1 MASVRTIEDGM
12 TYNPDTGS
20 HTVRDVAGHYIGSTT
35 DPIVAENWYLYASAC
50 KSRGADPAPTRIDF
64 LRRAG
69 IMTSIT
75 STPAN
80 ALTPRRE
87 GKHAVPLIDRA
98 LAYARRDAY
107 FAAAAMTSAELQAG
121 VREYQAAVG
130 PATGEALTQLR
141 MIRTVIAMRRRSP
154 RSRSRAAAEFRRARA
169 ARGMV

>member
-1 MASVRTIEDGM
+1 
-12 TYNPDTGS
+12 
-20 HTVRDVAGHYIGSTT
+20 
-35 DPIVAENWYLYASAC
+35 
-50 KSRGADPAPTRIDF
+50 
-64 LRRAG
+64 
-69 IMTSIT
+69 MTSIT
-75 STPAN
+75 SAPAN
-80 ALTPRRE
+80 ALTPRRV

-141 MIRTVIAMRRRSP
+141 MIRTVIAMRRRST